1 MFEFMMFVFPVLLL
15 LLAVAGFTAAKSR
28 NW

>member
-1 MFEFMMFVFPVLLL
+1 MFEFMMFVLPVLLL
-15 LLAVAGFTAAKSR
+15 LLAVAGFRIAKTR